1 MGLEGVQA
9 PSFDPE
15 PPTGT
20 RKDWWCLS
28 RLEEGHYKVS
38 AVRQEAPRKL
48 GTTESQHGLEDPTG
62 RLELANLIH
71 AGPPPMA

>member
-38 AVRQEAPRKL
+38 AVRQEAPRKVDYL
-48 GTTESQHGLEDPTG
+48 GNWEQQSLNMGWKILQAGLSL
-62 RLELANLIH
+62 RI
-71 AGPPPMA
+71 